1 MLTFEQL
8 SLIAEGKPIVRI
20 SDGKHTVEVEGTFE
34 EICMRLEEGFFE
46 TPAYYNYTF
55 LKRQRTIIYNY
66 SIDKDHKTVRER
78 IAAYNALPQAL
89 GAIPSLEH
97 YIARASNMQE
107 AEAQRAADIKERY
120 RNYLDTY

>member
-1 MLTFEQL
+1 MYETGRGLFE
-8 SLIAEGKPIVRI
+8 A
-20 SDGKHTVEVEGTFE
+20 
-34 EICMRLEEGFFE
+34 
-46 TPAYYNYTF
+46 PAY
-55 LKRQRTIIYNY
+55 YNY